1 MKKHRYAVA
10 VSPLNKKTYG
20 LTPADIINTLGLKD
34 ILAAVPLD
42 VYRLFTHCQILS
54 FRATL
59 GRSKSPM
66 TLFTDLAG
74 KIFLFFLRPFFD

>member
-42 VYRLFTHCQILS
+42 
-54 FRATL
+54 A
-59 GRSKSPM
+59 
-66 TLFTDLAG
+66 
-74 KIFLFFLRPFFD
+74 